1 MGWLR
6 SLNGWLGTFSPVA
19 RKILPWAGGLLLVL
33 GALSA
38 AHSWML
44 ARVQVHADATVT
56 ENVSSFAPEGGVL
69 YYPRLRFRTK
79 EGELEQ
85 VVSRVGTD
93 YVRFPAGDDLPVMY
107 PVGRPEQAEVAT
119 VRRVYFVAI
128 VLGVLG
134 VVLFDWGLILR
145 LRAKGRVAG

>member
-1 MGWLR
+1 
-6 SLNGWLGTFSPVA
+6 
-19 RKILPWAGGLLLVL
+19 
-33 GALSA
+33 
-38 AHSWML
+38 ML